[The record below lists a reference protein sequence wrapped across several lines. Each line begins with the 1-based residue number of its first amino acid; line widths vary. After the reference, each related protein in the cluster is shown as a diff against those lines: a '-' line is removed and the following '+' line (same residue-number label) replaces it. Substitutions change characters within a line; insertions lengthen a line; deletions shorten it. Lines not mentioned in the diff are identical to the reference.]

1 MVSSFGECGTIFF
14 EPVLSAAKVIVRQ
27 AHDSQS
33 KRRCNNLHL
42 YNDVKNFWYLLH
54 RRRTCD
60 GGCASVRER
69 SFCEICHDDF
79 LKVSDPRKVSSC
91 RTVRSFVANFRYVDC
106 SSCSL
111 DACPTV
117 LATAACTLKTRSQRC
132 VSSALALRP
141 LLEISVRNRA
151 FRRRSNVAHR
161 RMRKRP

>member
-1 MVSSFGECGTIFF
+1 MKAVPDFPETGAKSLKMVSSFGECGTIFF

-91 RTVRSFVANFRYVDC
+91 RAVRSFVANVTI
-106 SSCSL
+106 SL
-111 DACPTV
+111 RGLQFV
-117 LATAACTLKTRSQRC
+117 LFGRMSDRPGDGGVYLENEKSTMHVVSPGPETTA
-132 VSSALALRP
+132 
-141 LLEISVRNRA
+141 
-151 FRRRSNVAHR
+151 
-161 RMRKRP
+161 